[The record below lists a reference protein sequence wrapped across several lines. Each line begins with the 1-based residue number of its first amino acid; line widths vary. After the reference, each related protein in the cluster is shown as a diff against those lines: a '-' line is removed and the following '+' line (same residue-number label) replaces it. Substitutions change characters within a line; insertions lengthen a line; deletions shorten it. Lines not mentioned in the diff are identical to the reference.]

1 MKYLYLLLLTL
12 PLLTRSYPTEAD
24 EKTISLDDVTVD
36 SDLAASDKD
45 SQLQKRS
52 GGGSADYA
60 LHLKQG
66 FLSSLGHASASIA
79 SGSSGGSSGG
89 GYGYKSYGGDG
100 HHGNSVEYNPWSLKK
115 TVLNTIFQAVKAIT
129 GGVTALKGQLI
140 KGSGYALSASGQVV
154 AASGDKVTDVGKYII
169 NSAQSKLQPIP
180 SGGGGGHP
188 FGKFASLSGA
198 SSGGSSSSGGV
209 KHPSGPVVH
218 TESITSYEIPSGHSS
233 YGPPSKPPTFSS
245 ATHQYLPPSGSGG
258 YTGGGAGY
266 GGGHVAFEAPSSN
279 YLPTAYGPDAS
290 TGQEFNIYGRHHK
303 LTDEEARKAAVQL
316 QEILNMLPNGKT
328 EYTASK
334 TVTLDT
340 SNSGGYSTG
349 YGTGEGVDLNSY
361 GLPNDLGPLE
371 SLSHTEQITAAYGTK
386 NPYDLYHQM
395 RKQKQTPEEVYIE
408 KHPNEGYDYKPAYKP
423 ENPNTYKYDN
433 YHASAGGSNKDSLKD
448 LTPIIAALE
457 VAQKQ
462 QPAKTQVSYAVEKNV
477 HKIPAPKHGPAQFL
491 PPAVQKTKY
500 IYYQPTP
507 SKYEYHTQY
516 NTRPVYNGPYK
527 VKRSAVD
534 TAPILPRHKMSIFSA
549 PDFENQDTLLYNPM
563 LLLPINSTIIF
574 MQKSFINYYLNLLLY
589 SLNFLLGISKLTY
602 KYATIFQNFTT
613 LRKHS
618 KFCFYHFLSWCFIF
632 IIFYYNCSIHFQ
644 VHCL

>member
-1 MKYLYLLLLTL
+1 MKYLYLILLTL
-12 PLLTRSYPTEAD
+12 PLLSHSYPAEAE

-36 SDLAASDKD
+36 SDLASSDKD
-45 SQLQKRS
+45 SQLSKRS

-60 LHLKQG
+60 LHIKQG

-100 HHGNSVEYNPWSLKK
+100 HHGNSVDYNPWSLKK

-140 KGSGYALSASGQVV
+140 KGSGYALSASGNVV

-169 NSAQSKLQPIP
+169 NSAHSKLTPIP

-198 SSGGSSSSGGV
+198 SSGGSSSSGG

-258 YTGGGAGY
+258 YGGGAGY

-340 SNSGGYSTG
+340 SSG
-349 YGTGEGVDLNSY
+349 YGSTDSGTAEGVDLNSY

-408 KHPNEGYDYKPAYKP
+408 KHPEEGYDYKA
-423 ENPNTYKYDN
+423 PNKDANANVYKYNN
-433 YHASAGGSNKDSLKD
+433 YHASSGGSNKNTLNE

-457 VAQKQ
+457 VAKKQ
-462 QPAKTQVSYAVEKNV
+462 PPPNAQVSYSLEKNV
-477 HKIPAPKHGPAQFL
+477 HKIPAQNGPAQYL

-507 SKYEYHTQY
+507 AKYEYHSQSAPTKYEYHSHY
-516 NTRPVYNGPYK
+516 NRPAYNGPYK
-527 VKRSAVD
+527 VRRNAVEAAAVRSKRK
-534 TAPILPRHKMSIFSA
+534 APLFTGH
-549 PDFENQDTLLYNPM
+549 DFENQDTIIYNP
-563 LLLPINSTIIF
+563 LIG
-574 MQKSFINYYLNLLLY
+574 
-589 SLNFLLGISKLTY
+589 NF
-602 KYATIFQNFTT
+602 
-613 LRKHS
+613 
-618 KFCFYHFLSWCFIF
+618 
-632 IIFYYNCSIHFQ
+632 
-644 VHCL
+644 